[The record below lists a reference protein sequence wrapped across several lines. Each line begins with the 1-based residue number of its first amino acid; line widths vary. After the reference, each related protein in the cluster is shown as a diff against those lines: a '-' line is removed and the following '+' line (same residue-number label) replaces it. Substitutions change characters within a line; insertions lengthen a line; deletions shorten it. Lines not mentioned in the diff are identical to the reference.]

1 LIADDHPLV
10 RFGVRRALES
20 GGFSVC
26 AEAIDAEEAI
36 DAAVRERPDVCL
48 LDISMPGSGISAAEA
63 IGAEVPECA
72 IVMLTVSRSDTDLFA
87 ALRAGASGYLLK
99 DIDPDRLPHA
109 LRGVLE
115 GEAALPRDLAA
126 MLIEEFRRRSRYQRL
141 RLVRRGGEDLTSEE
155 WEVLELM
162 RSGLGTSDIADYL
175 AVSPVIV
182 KTHVAAILRKL
193 RVSNRREALRLLDPD
208 AL

>member
-20 GGFSVC
+20 GGFRVC

-36 DAAVRERPDVCL
+36 YAAVRERPDVCL

-63 IGAEVPECA
+63 ISAEVPESA

-109 LRGVLE
+109 LRGVLD

-126 MLIEEFRRRSRYQRL
+126 LLIEEFRRRSRYQRL

-162 RSGLGTSDIADYL
+162 RSGLATSDIADYL